1 MLSLTTTTFCSCS
14 RLLVSPNSGPQSRS
28 LPSVVFVTDSR
39 RRRKRRK
46 TVQAHTQLVSS
57 SFVAAK
63 ESCGGGFLG
72 FQKPPG
78 FVRRC
83 VKWDSEEGDLAL
95 EGEILEFMKESKN
108 PEAFP
113 SKKELVEA
121 GRMDL
126 VDAIAKKGGWLL
138 LGWDLSEEEDEVE
151 QRKVQENVTACV
163 SDSDS
168 NGIRSSEPVS
178 WSSVNHSQS
187 ASSSGRSLEMA
198 AGDESGIEGIL
209 NRLERQRNLSFGFD
223 LRSKGNGTS
232 FPRIHAKDDRHLGTS
247 IDATVAG
254 LESSKR
260 ASLSSNKRIYN
271 DSGGKLDQNRSYLDD
286 DGLRNSMKPDTWRTW
301 SNQRAGFSAANFE
314 AAEIGFNATPMDGS
328 RDETLELGGL
338 ASDPLNTRKE
348 PISCHEINVNEIQ
361 TRLQHLELELTS
373 VLHSVRSNAGQIMS
387 QKGHE
392 SSSEELQKLSDALE
406 FQENEIMDA
415 QDRLRSIR
423 AKLTILEGKM
433 ALAIIDAQKVVEEKQ
448 ERIDD
453 ARRALQLLHTTCIV
467 WPNSASEVLLAG
479 SFDGWATQR
488 KMEKSSTGIFS
499 LNLKLYP
506 GRYEI
511 KFIVDGQ
518 WKVDPLRPIV
528 KNNGYENNLLI
539 IT

>member
-187 ASSSGRSLEMA
+187 ASSS
-198 AGDESGIEGIL
+198 
-209 NRLERQRNLSFGFD
+209 
-223 LRSKGNGTS
+223 
-232 FPRIHAKDDRHLGTS
+232 
-247 IDATVAG
+247 VAG

-260 ASLSSNKRIYN
+260 ASLSSNKRNYN

>member
-260 ASLSSNKRIYN
+260 ASLSSNKRNYN